1 MSSLTLD
8 AAEEIVTAALKR
20 AQALGKAVSVAVVD
34 AGGFVVSVRR
44 CDGARPLTP
53 DIARAKA
60 YTAAVMQRPG
70 RMLKK
75 WQESQPVF
83 FAQLSQ
89 LPGAALPIM
98 AAEGSVTIKRDGE
111 IIGGLGIAGGTAD
124 EDQRVA
130 DEVLASL
137 GYELEFAAWGVAGPA
152 AGDHGKPRS
161 TEDTG
166 TPGGTESDGT
176 VLSTEDTGTPG
187 DTEAAGTARNTG
199 SAETAR
205 NAENT
210 EKGA

>member
-8 AAEEIVTAALKR
+8 AADEIVAAALKR

-70 RMLKK
+70 KMLKK

-98 AAEGSVTIKRDGE
+98 ATEGSVTIKKDGE

-130 DEVLASL
+130 DEVLESL
-137 GYELEFAAWGVAGPA
+137 GYELEFAAWGVAGTR
-152 AGDHGKPRS
+152 AGDHGKTRS
-161 TEDTG
+161 AEPAGQARSADGPEQARSEDS
-166 TPGGTESDGT
+166 PEH
-176 VLSTEDTGTPG
+176 
-187 DTEAAGTARNTG
+187 ARNAD
-199 SAETAR
+199 SPEKAR